1 MAQWQIGTAKAIRR
15 RRCRHNSGM
24 SCLDQTVAEVRACRL
39 CADRLPLGPR
49 PILRVDARLRVL
61 ITGQAPGTR
70 VHASGLPWDDP
81 SGDRLRQWMAL
92 DREAFYDT
100 RHYGVMA
107 MGLCYPGKGR
117 GGDLPPRPECAPL
130 WHPRVRPLLPELRL
144 TLLVGRYAHLHY
156 LDARGERLEQT
167 VRRWRE
173 HLPRGF
179 FPLPHPSPRNTL
191 WLRQRPW
198 FEEEVVPALREAL
211 AGALS

>member
-1 MAQWQIGTAKAIRR
+1 
-15 RRCRHNSGM
+15 M
-24 SCLDQTVAEVRACRL
+24 SRLQQTISEARACRL
-39 CADRLPLGPR
+39 CAEHLPLGPR
-49 PILRVDARLRVL
+49 PVLRVDARLRVL

-81 SGDRLRQWMAL
+81 SGDRLRQWMNL
-92 DREAFYDT
+92 DRTAFYDQ
-100 RHYGVMA
+100 RDYGVMA

-130 WHPRVRPLLPELRL
+130 WHPRIRPLLPDLRL
-144 TLLVGRYAHLHY
+144 TLLIGRYAHLHY
-156 LDARGERLEQT
+156 LDARGETLEQT

-173 HLPRGF
+173 HLRRGY

-191 WLRQRPW
+191 WLQRRPW

-211 AGALS
+211 VVALN

>member
-1 MAQWQIGTAKAIRR
+1 
-15 RRCRHNSGM
+15 M
-24 SCLDQTVAEVRACRL
+24 SRLQQTISEARACRL
-39 CADRLPLGPR
+39 CAEHLPLGPR
-49 PILRVDARLRVL
+49 PVLRVDARLRVL

-81 SGDRLRQWMAL
+81 SGDRLRQWMNL
-92 DREAFYDT
+92 DRTAFYDQ
-100 RHYGVMA
+100 RDYGVMA

-130 WHPRVRPLLPELRL
+130 WHPRIRPLLPDLRL
-144 TLLVGRYAHLHY
+144 TLLIGRYAHLHY
-156 LDARGERLEQT
+156 LDARGETLEQT

-173 HLPRGF
+173 HLRRGY

-191 WLRQRPW
+191 WLQRRPW

-211 AGALS
+211 VVALS